1 MCGRY
6 VMAKAIGD
14 LVAEA
19 EAEAD
24 ANLEL
29 RQSWNVAPTSDVPV
43 VLERLIDG
51 TGTGAPQTAGTGTV
65 REGEVSARQPQA
77 VRQVHVARWGLVPGW
92 AKDISVGVRAFN
104 ARSETL
110 LEKPTFRD
118 AVLSRRCAVP
128 MEGYYEW
135 KTGPGNS
142 KQPYFVHRPDG
153 KLSWFAGLYEW
164 WADPAVPPG
173 DPDRWL
179 LSTTIITLA
188 APDPEDPHPVLA
200 GLGALHNRL
209 PLPLSSAALDAWTAL
224 GTLNN
229 TGALDLLGQVLDQA
243 YPTASNWQIRAV
255 DPAVG
260 SVRNDGP
267 WLLEPRELDAAP
279 RLDTVPGLDT
289 TPRLD
294 TAPGQDTASD
304 SAPDGVRAP
313 ATEDVLF

>member
-43 VLERLIDG
+43 VLERLI
-51 TGTGAPQTAGTGTV
+51 GAGHQG
-65 REGEVSARQPQA
+65 SARAETAPKNGAGPVQAEQIQAGRIGAAQAQETQALA

-118 AVLSRRCAVP
+118 AALSRRCAVP

-164 WADPAVPPG
+164 WADPAVPASDPG
-173 DPDRWL
+173 RWL
-179 LSTTIITLA
+179 LSTTVITLA
-188 APDPEDPHPVLA
+188 SPDPQDPDPVLA
-200 GLGALHNRL
+200 SLGSLHNRL
-209 PLPLSSAALDAWTAL
+209 PLPLSPAALAAWTAP
-224 GTLNN
+224 GTLSN
-229 TGALDLLGQVLDQA
+229 TAALELLARILDQA
-243 YPTASNWQIRAV
+243 YSTASNWQINAA

-267 WLLEPRELDAAP
+267 WLLQS
-279 RLDTVPGLDT
+279 PGLDV
-289 TPRLD
+289 TPGG
-294 TAPGQDTASD
+294 TPGGGSGGD
-304 SAPDGVRAP
+304 PEPVPGN
-313 ATEDVLF
+313 VLF

>member
-1 MCGRY
+1 
-6 VMAKAIGD
+6 MAKAIGD

-43 VLERLIDG
+43 VLERLINAGHQDG
-51 TGTGAPQTAGTGTV
+51 VPADTAPKNGAGQVQAERIQTARMGTSRLQAAPIRAAQAQETQ
-65 REGEVSARQPQA
+65 AQA
-77 VRQVHVARWGLVPGW
+77 VRQVHVARWGLAPGW

-118 AVLSRRCAVP
+118 AALSRRCAVP

-164 WADPAVPPG
+164 WADPAVPASDPG
-173 DPDRWL
+173 RWL
-179 LSTTIITLA
+179 LSTTVITLA
-188 APDPEDPHPVLA
+188 SPDPQNPDPVLA
-200 GLGALHNRL
+200 SLGSLHNRL
-209 PLPLSSAALDAWTAL
+209 PLPLSPAALAAWTAP
-224 GTLNN
+224 GTLSN
-229 TGALDLLGQVLDQA
+229 TAALDLLARILDQA
-243 YPTASNWQIRAV
+243 YPTASNWQISPA

-267 WLLEPRELDAAP
+267 WLLQS
-279 RLDTVPGLDT
+279 PGLDV
-289 TPRLD
+289 TP
-294 TAPGQDTASD
+294 AGIPGGD
-304 SAPDGVRAP
+304 PEPVPGN
-313 ATEDVLF
+313 VLF